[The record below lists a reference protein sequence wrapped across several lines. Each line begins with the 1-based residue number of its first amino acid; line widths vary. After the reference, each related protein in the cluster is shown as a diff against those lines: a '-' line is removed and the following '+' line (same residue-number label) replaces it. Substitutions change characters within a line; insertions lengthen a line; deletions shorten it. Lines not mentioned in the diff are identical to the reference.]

1 MVSYHLYAMG
11 KVERLWGKD
20 WPEFRPERW
29 LEKEETITEEEKWR
43 FVARDPYTY
52 PVFHAGPRV
61 CLGKEMAFL
70 QMKRVVAGVLGRFK
84 VVPVVE
90 DGGEPVYL
98 TALTS
103 KMKGG
108 LPVKIVERK

>member
-1 MVSYHLYAMG
+1 
-11 KVERLWGKD
+11 
-20 WPEFRPERW
+20 
-29 LEKEETITEEEKWR
+29 
-43 FVARDPYTY
+43 
-52 PVFHAGPRV
+52 
-61 CLGKEMAFL
+61 MAFL

-84 VVPVVE
+84 VVPVAE
-90 DGGEPVYL
+90 DGGAPVYL